1 MLEENKRAIVW
12 SIAGSD
18 CSGGAGIQADLKTM
32 HNLGCEACTVITA
45 NTAQNSLGVSE
56 INAVNEDV
64 LWSQLKALQ
73 QDKPAKVIKIG
84 LLANKRQ
91 VDLVA
96 DWILRCQKEFAE
108 APLVVYDPVAIAS
121 AGGELV
127 EEDILPTIKQKLF
140 PLVDVLTPNAD
151 EAQRLSGVYIINW
164 QSMLDVSAQLQKM
177 GIGAVIIKGGH
188 LDIDSRYC
196 VDLADNGQNQYWLT
210 SEKIDTEHSHGGGC
224 TYASAVAACLAQGYL
239 LRDAVTLAKAYI
251 NQGLIESKKF
261 DGIYGPIWQGP
272 WPDKLI
278 HYPHILQPNSP
289 LADDLDWAL
298 DHLSETSWASGF
310 ASCDAENLG
319 LYPVVDSVQWI
330 AFLLKQGVKTL
341 QLRMKNLSLEEVE
354 PHIIKAIELGREYN
368 ARLFIN
374 DYWQLAVKH
383 NAYGVHLGQED
394 VQSADL
400 DQIKQAG
407 LRLGISTHGEYELLA
422 AMQLKPSY
430 LAVGAIY
437 PTKTKD
443 MSGQIQGITRL
454 RRYLTLKNQIRAPL
468 PMVAI
473 GGINLERAAKVWQ
486 TGVGCIAVV
495 TAITEADDP
504 KQAVIELQKIAQ
516 TELITQTMTQD

>member
-32 HNLGCEACTVITA
+32 HNLGCEVCTVISA
-45 NTAQNSLGVSE
+45 NTAQNSLGVTE

-64 LWSQLKALQ
+64 LWSQLKALH
-73 QDKPAKVIKIG
+73 QDKPADVIKIG

-91 VDLVA
+91 IDLIA
-96 DWILRCQKEFAE
+96 DWILRCQRDWAQP
-108 APLVVYDPVAIAS
+108 PLVVYDPVAIAS
-121 AGGELV
+121 AGGDLV

-151 EAQRLSGVYIINW
+151 EAQRLSGVYIISW
-164 QSMLDVSAQLQKM
+164 DSMLDASAALQKM

-188 LDIDSRYC
+188 IDIDSRYC
-196 VDLADNGQNQYWLT
+196 VDLADNGQNQYWLA
-210 SEKIDTEHSHGGGC
+210 SEKIDTEHSHGSGC

-239 LRDAVTLAKAYI
+239 LRDAITVAKAYI
-251 NQGLIESKKF
+251 NQGLTESAKY
-261 DGIYGPIWQGP
+261 DGIYGPVWQGN
-272 WPDKLI
+272 WPLNI
-278 HYPHILQPNSP
+278 NFYPQVLQPNST
-289 LADDLDWAL
+289 LAKQLEWQLEGKD
-298 DHLSETSWASGF
+298 EISWACGF
-310 ASCDAENLG
+310 ASCELDNLG
-319 LYPVVDSVQWI
+319 LYPVVDSLEWI
-330 AFLLKQGVKTL
+330 EFLLKQGVTTL
-341 QLRMKNLSLEEVE
+341 QLRIKNLNLAEVE
-354 PHIIKAIELGREYN
+354 PDIIKAIALGKAYN

-400 DQIKQAG
+400 NLIKKAG

-422 AMQLKPSY
+422 AMQVKPSY
-430 LAVGAIY
+430 IAVGAIY

-443 MSGQIQGITRL
+443 MTGQIQGLTRL
-454 RRYLTLKNQIRAPL
+454 KRYLAVQNQQPDKC

-473 GGINLERAAKVWQ
+473 GGINLERAAQVWQ

-495 TAITEADDP
+495 TAITEANDP
-504 KQAVIELQKIAQ
+504 VKAVAELQA
-516 TELITQTMTQD
+516 ITDTTQVLQD